1 MKLLLDTSVLLWIL
15 AGSRRI
21 QPIQDKILS
30 ETTVVHVSTVS
41 WWEIVIKSSIGKLD
55 ADVTLLR
62 EAALNSGFIEL
73 PVLGEHAESM
83 AALPFH
89 HRDPFD
95 RMLVAQAITEPMHLV
110 TSDAKLSEYSS
121 LVWLI

>member
-1 MKLLLDTSVLLWIL
+1 MKLLLDTNVLLWTL
-15 AGSRRI
+15 TGSQRI
-21 QPIQDKILS
+21 RSIQDKILS
-30 ETTVVHVSTVS
+30 ESTIIHVSTVS

-83 AALPFH
+83 ATLPFH
-89 HRDPFD
+89 PRDPFD

-110 TSDAKLSEYSS
+110 TSDARLSEYSS

>member
-1 MKLLLDTSVLLWIL
+1 MCW
-15 AGSRRI
+15 
-21 QPIQDKILS
+21 P
-30 ETTVVHVSTVS
+30 HF
-41 WWEIVIKSSIGKLD
+41 

-73 PVLGEHAESM
+73 PVFGEHAETM

-95 RMLVAQAITEPMHLV
+95 RMLVAQVITEPMHLV

>member
-1 MKLLLDTSVLLWIL
+1 MKLLLDTNVLLWTL
-15 AGSRRI
+15 AGSQRI
-21 QPIQDKILS
+21 RSIQDKILS
-30 ETTVVHVSTVS
+30 ESTIVHVSTVS
-41 WWEIVIKSSIGKLD
+41 WWEIVIKAGLDKLD
-55 ADVTLLR
+55 ADVAVLR

>member
-1 MKLLLDTSVLLWIL
+1 MKLLLDTNVLLWTL
-15 AGSRRI
+15 AGSQRI
-21 QPIQDKILS
+21 RSIQDKILS
-30 ETTVVHVSTVS
+30 DSTVVHVSTVS

-62 EAALNSGFIEL
+62 EAALNSGLIEL

-83 AALPFH
+83 ATLPFH